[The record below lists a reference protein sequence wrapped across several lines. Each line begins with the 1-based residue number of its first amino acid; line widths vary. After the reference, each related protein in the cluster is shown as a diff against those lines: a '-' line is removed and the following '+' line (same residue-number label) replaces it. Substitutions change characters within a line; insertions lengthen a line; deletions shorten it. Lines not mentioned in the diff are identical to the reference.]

1 MPSVLKFKPN
11 RPSGAKSGSYLE
23 RHATMKND
31 KVPLLIKV
39 ASKPIPSAVK
49 TDLFVEKNETARA
62 GSREKSTKSVSGE
75 VTEICAFFKP
85 DLLEDMDVCAKF
97 VDGVKRVVG
106 PSSFAKYT
114 TEYRRTALL
123 AMM

>member
-1 MPSVLKFKPN
+1 
-11 RPSGAKSGSYLE
+11 
-23 RHATMKND
+23 MKND